1 MPFVHEQSN
10 KDVKLTKGIQS
21 FVHVDLVGKRM
32 SQGQGG
38 KEHLDANDEVL
49 VSSCNGSLADRNL
62 RRADLRNRTTFLQD
76 GQQHACKT
84 SEITVYH

>member
-1 MPFVHEQSN
+1 MPFVHEQRN
-10 KDVKLTKGIQS
+10 KGVKLTKGIQS

-32 SQGQGG
+32 SQSQGG

-62 RRADLRNRTTFLQD
+62 RRADLRNRATFLQD
-76 GQQHACKT
+76 GQKHA
-84 SEITVYH
+84 